1 MNYKATLNILGKTMV
16 IGGLLF
22 LAPFAVGLIYGENPF
37 LEFLIPM
44 GVLLVLGIP
53 LSCIKDKENDGIH
66 AKEGFVIVAL
76 AWIILS
82 VVGALPFFINGIIPN
97 FADAIFETASG
108 FSTTGASILSD
119 ETLEFMTANLKGL
132 QFWRMFTH
140 WIGGMGVLVFV
151 LAILPK
157 TSSGIMH
164 VFRSESPGPSAS
176 KLVSKLSRT
185 AKILYGIYILLTV
198 IQVVLLL
205 FSGIGLYESLL
216 NAFSTAGT
224 GGLSIHAGSIAY
236 YDSAYVEMVI
246 AVFMFLFGVNFNV
259 YYLIL
264 IGQVTKVFK
273 CEEFITYLVVVV
285 LSTLAIAINLTS
297 VSMTFIDGLR
307 YGFFQVTSISSTTGF
322 STIDFD
328 KTFPAFSKCIL
339 IILTMIGACGGS
351 TGGGIK
357 FSRILVLFRLGKADV
372 KKMIHPRSVYTV
384 KLEGEPI
391 GQDVKENVR
400 SFILVWFVLV
410 VLSTLLLSL
419 DSFAGGDVFT
429 HLTATLA
436 CIGNVGPGF
445 NAVGPM
451 CNYSGYSDLATLW
464 LSFVM
469 LAGRLEIFPMLILFS
484 PRTWR
489 RGQ

>member
-1 MNYKATLNILGKTMV
+1 MFSILGKTMI

-22 LAPFAVGLIYGENPF
+22 LAPLAVGLIYGENPF

-44 GVLLVLGIP
+44 GILLLIGIP
-53 LSCIKDKENDGIH
+53 LACLKDKDNGIH

-76 AWIILS
+76 VWIILS

-119 ETLEFMTANLKGL
+119 EKLEFMTANLKGL

-176 KLVSKLSRT
+176 KLVSKMSKT
-185 AKILYGIYILLTV
+185 AKILYAIYIGMTILQ
-198 IQVVLLL
+198 IIFLL
-205 FSGIGLYESLL
+205 FSGMGLYESTL

-224 GGLSIHAGSIAY
+224 GGLSLHKGSIAY

-246 AVFMFLFGVNFNV
+246 AVFMFLFGINFNV

-264 IGQVTKVFK
+264 IGQVTKIFK
-273 CEEFITYLVVVV
+273 CEEFITYLIVV
-285 LSTLAIAINLTS
+285 LLSTIAIAINLTS
-297 VSMTFIDGLR
+297 VSMTFIEGLR

-328 KTFPAFSKCIL
+328 AEFPAFSQSIL
-339 IILTMIGACGGS
+339 LILTMIGACGGS

-384 KLEGEPI
+384 TLEGEPI

-410 VLSTLLLSL
+410 VVSTLLLSL
-419 DSFAGGDVFT
+419 GGGDVFS
-429 HLTATLA
+429 HLSATLA

-445 NAVGPM
+445 NNVGPM

-484 PRTWR
+484 HRTWKK
-489 RGQ
+489 GQ